1 MRKVLIGT
9 GIAVLFAATLLLG
22 GCRGAYVG
30 SSMSHRYH
38 DPDCM
43 WAKELPRDRQVWFAT
58 IDEAVAADYE
68 PCSTCTPDVVTE

>member
-1 MRKVLIGT
+1 MRRLFLGVLLAAL
-9 GIAVLFAATLLLG
+9 IAVTLLLG

-43 WAKELPRDRQVWFAT
+43 WAKELPSERRVWFGS
-58 IDEAVAADYE
+58 IDEATQAGYE